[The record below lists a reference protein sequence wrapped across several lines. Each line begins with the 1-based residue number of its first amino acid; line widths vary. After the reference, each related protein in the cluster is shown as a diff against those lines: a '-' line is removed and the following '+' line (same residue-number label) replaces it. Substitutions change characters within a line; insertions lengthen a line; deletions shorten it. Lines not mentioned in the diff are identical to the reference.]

1 MTKKEKLIQQILS
14 GRADGNI
21 NFNDLL
27 KLLAQ
32 LGFSCRVKGDH
43 HIFTRDGVDEIINL
57 QPKGHRAK
65 PYQVRQVREIIIKYK
80 L

>member
-57 QPKGHRAK
+57 QPKGHSAK

>member
-43 HIFTRDGVDEIINL
+43 YIFTRDGVDEIINL
-57 QPKGHRAK
+57 QPKGHSAK